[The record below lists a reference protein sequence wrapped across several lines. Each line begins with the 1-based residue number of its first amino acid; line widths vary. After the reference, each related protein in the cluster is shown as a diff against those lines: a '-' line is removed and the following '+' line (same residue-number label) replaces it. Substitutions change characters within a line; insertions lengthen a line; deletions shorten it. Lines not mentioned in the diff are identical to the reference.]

1 MFHPTYD
8 PKGMSDA
15 ELESKIKEC
24 TIKINQSARM
34 RNDDLYQQ
42 LLAINNTLMLEKERR
57 KMIADRK
64 KRDSDQGDQFNDLI
78 NVD

>member
-1 MFHPTYD
+1 
-8 PKGMSDA
+8 
-15 ELESKIKEC
+15 
-24 TIKINQSARM
+24 M